1 MGNFWNLFWL
11 LAEAFM
17 FVAYLFV
24 LFYIYAD
31 LFRNHEMSGIRK
43 VIWVVALIMPIPFVA
58 LAYILIHGRGMAQR
72 QQQALARTKTDTDNY
87 IRQIAGKSP
96 AEQISE
102 AKELLIAGTITADEF
117 AQLKAKALA

>member
-1 MGNFWNLFWL
+1 
-11 LAEAFM
+11 M

-43 VIWVVALIMPIPFVA
+43 VVWVVGLIMPIPFVA
-58 LAYILIHGRGMAQR
+58 LIYILIHGRGMAQR
-72 QQQALARTKTDTDNY
+72 QQQALARTKSDTDNY

-102 AKELLIAGTITADEF
+102 AKELLSAGTITADEF

>member
-1 MGNFWNLFWL
+1 MSNFWGVFWL
-11 LAEAFM
+11 IAEAFM

-43 VIWVVALIMPIPFVA
+43 VVWVVGLIMPIPFVA
-58 LAYILIHGRGMAQR
+58 LIYILIHGRGMAQR

-102 AKELLIAGTITADEF
+102 AKELLSAGTITADEF

>member
-43 VIWVVALIMPIPFVA
+43 AIWVVALIMPIPFVA

-72 QQQALARTKTDTDNY
+72 QQQALARTKSNTDNY

-102 AKELLIAGTITADEF
+102 AKELLSAGTITADEF